1 MAMTAAVLSNF
12 TEWLSDVSGN
22 PWFYGLIFAIA
33 FLDAIMPI
41 VPSETAVILG
51 GIAAGQG
58 SLWLPLVILLA
69 ALGASLGDNTA
80 YEIGKRAA
88 KRIERSAS
96 TAPKRAA
103 KLDWAKIQQRKRGG
117 SLLLTA
123 RFIPGGRTM
132 ITIASGITNQPR
144 KRFITFVALASTI
157 WAAYAAVLGYVF
169 GERFK
174 DDHTKALLLA
184 FGCAIGVTLLI
195 EAARHVK
202 KRNAPAQQSSS

>member
-1 MAMTAAVLSNF
+1 MTAAILSNF
-12 TEWLSDVSGN
+12 TEWLAEVSGK
-22 PWFYGLIFAIA
+22 PWFYGLIFSIA
-33 FLDAIMPI
+33 FLDAILPI

-58 SLWLPLVILLA
+58 SLWLPLVIIFA
-69 ALGASLGDNTA
+69 AAGAALGDNTA

-88 KRIERSAS
+88 KAIERRAR
-96 TAPKRAA
+96 TKPKRQAR
-103 KLDWAKIQQRKRGG
+103 LDWAKTQLQKRGG

-132 ITIASGITNQPR
+132 ITLASGITHQPR
-144 KRFITFVALASTI
+144 KRFVSFVGLAAGI
-157 WAAYAAVLGYVF
+157 WATYAAVLGYVF

-195 EAARHVK
+195 EAVRHFK
-202 KRNAPAQQSSS
+202 NRNQPA

>member
-1 MAMTAAVLSNF
+1 MTAALFSRL
-12 TEWLSDVSGN
+12 TEWLADVSGN

-33 FLDAIMPI
+33 FLDAILPI

-51 GIAAGQG
+51 GIAAGRG
-58 SLWLPLVILLA
+58 SLWLPIVIVVA

-88 KRIERSAS
+88 KPIERWSSAK
-96 TAPKRAA
+96 PKRAQ
-103 KLDWAKIQQRKRGG
+103 KLLWAKTQLEKRGG

-132 ITIASGITNQPR
+132 ITLASGITEQPR
-144 KRFITFVALASTI
+144 KRFVTFVGIAAVI
-157 WAAYAAVLGYVF
+157 WAAYAAILGYVF

-184 FGCAIGVTLLI
+184 FGCAISVTILI
-195 EAARHVK
+195 EIIRHFRN
-202 KRNAPAQQSSS
+202 RNAHE

>member
-1 MAMTAAVLSNF
+1 MTAAILSNF
-12 TEWLSDVSGN
+12 TEWLAEVSGK
-22 PWFYGLIFAIA
+22 PWFYGLIFSIA
-33 FLDAIMPI
+33 FLDAILPI

-58 SLWLPLVILLA
+58 SLWLPLVIIFA
-69 ALGASLGDNTA
+69 AAGAALGDNTA

-88 KRIERSAS
+88 KAIERRAS
-96 TAPKRAA
+96 TKPKRQAR
-103 KLDWAKIQQRKRGG
+103 LDWAKTQLQKRGG

-132 ITIASGITNQPR
+132 ITLASGITHQPR
-144 KRFITFVALASTI
+144 KRFVSFVGLAAGI
-157 WAAYAAVLGYVF
+157 WATYAAVLGYVF

-195 EAARHVK
+195 EAVRHFK
-202 KRNAPAQQSSS
+202 NRNQPA

>member
-1 MAMTAAVLSNF
+1 MTAAILSNF
-12 TEWLSDVSGN
+12 TEWLAEVSGK

-33 FLDAIMPI
+33 FLDAILPI

-58 SLWLPLVILLA
+58 SLWLPLVILFA
-69 ALGASLGDNTA
+69 AVGAALGDNTA

-88 KRIERSAS
+88 KRIERWASA
-96 TAPKRAA
+96 KRQREA
-103 KLDWAKIQQRKRGG
+103 KLDWAKTQLKKRSG

-132 ITIASGITNQPR
+132 ITVTSGITHQPR
-144 KRFITFVALASTI
+144 KRFISFVGLAAAI
-157 WAAYAAVLGYVF
+157 WAAYGAVLGFVF
-169 GERFK
+169 GDRFK

-195 EAARHVK
+195 EVIRHV
-202 KRNAPAQQSSS
+202 RNRSQPA

>member
-1 MAMTAAVLSNF
+1 MLAAMLSGF
-12 TEWLSDVSGN
+12 TDWLTDVSGN

-33 FLDAIMPI
+33 FLDAIVPI

-51 GIAAGQG
+51 GIAAGRG
-58 SLWLPLVILLA
+58 SLWLPLVIVFA
-69 ALGASLGDNTA
+69 AAGAALGDNTA

-88 KRIERSAS
+88 KRIERWA
-96 TAPKRAA
+96 AAKPKRQA
-103 KLDWAKIQQRKRGG
+103 KLDWAKTQLDKRGG

-132 ITIASGITNQPR
+132 ITLASGITHQPR
-144 KRFITFVALASTI
+144 KRFVTFVGLAATI
-157 WAAYAAVLGYVF
+157 WAAYGATLGYVF

-184 FGCAIGVTLLI
+184 FGCAISVTIAI
-195 EAARHVK
+195 EIIRHFK
-202 KRNAPAQQSSS
+202 NRNQHA

>member
-1 MAMTAAVLSNF
+1 MTAAILSNF
-12 TEWLSDVSGN
+12 TEWLAEVSGK
-22 PWFYGLIFAIA
+22 PWFYGLIFSIA
-33 FLDAIMPI
+33 FLDAILPI

-58 SLWLPLVILLA
+58 SLWLPLVIVFA
-69 ALGASLGDNTA
+69 AAGAALGDNTA

-88 KRIERSAS
+88 KSIERRASAK
-96 TAPKRAA
+96 PKRQAR
-103 KLDWAKIQQRKRGG
+103 LDWAKTQLQKRGG

-132 ITIASGITNQPR
+132 ITLASGITHQPR
-144 KRFITFVALASTI
+144 KRFVSFVGLAAGI
-157 WAAYAAVLGYVF
+157 WATYAAVLGYVF

-195 EAARHVK
+195 EVVRHFK
-202 KRNAPAQQSSS
+202 NRNQTA

>member
-1 MAMTAAVLSNF
+1 MTAAIFTSF
-12 TEWLSDVSGN
+12 TEWLADVSGK

-33 FLDAIMPI
+33 YLDAIVPI

-51 GIAAGQG
+51 GIAAGRG
-58 SLWLPLVILLA
+58 SLWLPLVIVVA
-69 ALGASLGDNTA
+69 ATGAALGDNTA

-88 KRIERSAS
+88 SRIERWASAK
-96 TAPKRAA
+96 PKRQT
-103 KLDWAKIQQRKRGG
+103 KLDWAKTQLDKRGG

-132 ITIASGITNQPR
+132 ITTASGITHQPR
-144 KRFITFVALASTI
+144 KRFISFVGLAAVI
-157 WAAYAAVLGYVF
+157 WAAYAAILGYVF

-195 EAARHVK
+195 EIIRHFK
-202 KRNAPAQQSSS
+202 NRNKHA

>member
-1 MAMTAAVLSNF
+1 MTAALFSSL
-12 TEWLSDVSGN
+12 TEWLGDVSGN

-33 FLDAIMPI
+33 FLDAIVPI

-51 GIAAGQG
+51 GIAAGRG
-58 SLWLPLVILLA
+58 SLWLPIVIVVA

-88 KRIERSAS
+88 KPIERWAS
-96 TAPKRAA
+96 KKPKRAE
-103 KLDWAKIQQRKRGG
+103 KLLWAKTQLEKRGG

-132 ITIASGITNQPR
+132 ITLSSGITGQPR
-144 KRFITFVALASTI
+144 KRFVAFVGLAAAI
-157 WAAYAAVLGYVF
+157 WATYAASLGYVF

-184 FGCAIGVTLLI
+184 FGCAIGITILI
-195 EAARHVK
+195 EIIRHF
-202 KRNAPAQQSSS
+202 RNRKAHT

>member
-1 MAMTAAVLSNF
+1 MTAALFSSL
-12 TEWLSDVSGN
+12 TDWLADVSGN

-33 FLDAIMPI
+33 FLDAIVPI

-51 GIAAGQG
+51 GIAAGRG
-58 SLWLPLVILLA
+58 SLWLPLVIVFA
-69 ALGASLGDNTA
+69 ALGACLGDNTA

-88 KRIERSAS
+88 HRIERWAR
-96 TAPKRAA
+96 AKPKRAE
-103 KLDWAKIQQRKRGG
+103 KLLWATTQLEKRGG

-132 ITIASGITNQPR
+132 ITLASGITQQPR
-144 KRFITFVALASTI
+144 KRFVSFVAVAAVI
-157 WAAYAAVLGYVF
+157 WAAYAAILGYVF

-184 FGCAIGVTLLI
+184 FGCAITVTLLI
-195 EAARHVK
+195 EVIRHF
-202 KRNAPAQQSSS
+202 RNRKAHPQSL